1 MNITLYCVI
10 VNVLMCF
17 VSQISAYPLPEHR
30 STALA
35 TQASML
41 YVILFFAP
49 DILQNQQAKMREI
62 VDKHF
67 PDNWVRTTVLL
78 FCSFKCCNTNGDLPD
93 NYQSEKECDRSPL
106 LVVIL
111 LTSQCLTLTCLD
123 IRQWARKW
131 KVSNPNLQVVIMHE
145 SHVCSKLLFGLPLR
159 MYGMHRTY
167 FDHTCLDLLSLVI
180 WSCMFWPS
188 FCHMK
193 LMQSTALE
201 QKHFD
206 LRSLLLA
213 PRNLWL
219 LLVSVLSNPWASANF
234 HDFIVSG
241 WGGAVP

>member
-1 MNITLYCVI
+1 MLQYKWWSSRQLPIWTRVWQIT
-10 VNVLMCF
+10 
-17 VSQISAYPLPEHR
+17 
-30 STALA
+30 
-35 TQASML
+35 
-41 YVILFFAP
+41 
-49 DILQNQQAKMREI
+49 
-62 VDKHF
+62 
-67 PDNWVRTTVLL
+67 
-78 FCSFKCCNTNGDLPD
+78 
-93 NYQSEKECDRSPL
+93 
-106 LVVIL
+106 
-111 LTSQCLTLTCLD
+111 TSSGYIADFSVLTLTCLD

-145 SHVCSKLLFGLPLR
+145 SHVCSKHLFGLPLR
-159 MYGMHRTY
+159 MYGMHRTH
-167 FDHTCLDLLSLVI
+167 FDHARLDLLSLVI

-213 PRNLWL
+213 LHNLWL